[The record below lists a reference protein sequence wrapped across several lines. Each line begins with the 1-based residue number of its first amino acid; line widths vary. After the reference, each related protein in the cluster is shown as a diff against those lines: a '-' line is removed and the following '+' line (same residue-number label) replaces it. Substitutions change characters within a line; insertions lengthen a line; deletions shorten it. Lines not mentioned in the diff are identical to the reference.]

1 MAMARPAACACTVYC
16 FCGLCAKIVLFIR
29 TELCPFSPV
38 LSEGNQHF
46 KLYFFDPRF
55 GVEFGG
61 DLKTFWQA
69 LEALPSLCP
78 LCVIVRGRN
87 LLTRVEL
94 LSGGTV
100 ADAV

>member
-1 MAMARPAACACTVYC
+1 MSFFPRC
-16 FCGLCAKIVLFIR
+16 FPREIS
-29 TELCPFSPV
+29 TSN
-38 LSEGNQHF
+38 ST
-46 KLYFFDPRF
+46 FFDPRF

-69 LEALPSLCP
+69 LDALFTSVRP
-78 LCVIVRGRN
+78 LWVHLRGRN